1 MSDYNYEQGKPTK
14 GYHIAVSGLRIVVS
28 ALVAVLII
36 ILIIIAARKVYS
48 IGYEAFD
55 VKAVAASAAEGQ
67 DISVTITKDM
77 SIGDIAQRLI
87 YYGLIDETEL
97 SFRIQAKVY
106 GYEDKII
113 PGIYVLNT
121 SMTPVE
127 MLEVMCTAQ
136 EEEE

>member
-1 MSDYNYEQGKPTK
+1 MSDYNHQQEKSTK
-14 GYHIAVSGLRIVVS
+14 GYRIAVSGLRVVIS
-28 ALVAVLII
+28 VLIVI
-36 ILIIIAARKVYS
+36 LIVILIIFGAKEIYS
-48 IGYEAFD
+48 IGYDAFN
-55 VKAVAASAAEGQ
+55 VKAVAEDSSEGQ

-106 GYEDKII
+106 GYDDAII
-113 PGIYVLNT
+113 PGTYVLNT

-127 MLEVMCTAQ
+127 MLEVMCTA
-136 EEEE
+136 EEEEE